1 MQYMRFYVI
10 TIIILSIICI
20 CIFKSVTNNKII
32 VTPIPIV
39 ITNTDTIYQETER
52 LKIKSDTIKLKYETK
67 VNNYHAAPTTRRIQL
82 FSDRINRQ

>member
-32 VTPIPIV
+32 VTSIPIV
-39 ITNTDTIYQETER
+39 ITNTDTIYQKIEI
-52 LKIKSDTIKLKYETK
+52 LKLKSDTIKLKYETK
-67 VNNYHAAPTTRRIQL
+67 INNYRHAATSGRIQL
-82 FSDRINRQ
+82 FSDRINR

>member
-1 MQYMRFYVI
+1 MQYLKFYAV

-20 CIFKSVTNNKII
+20 CIFNSVTNNKII

-39 ITNTDTIYQETER
+39 ITNTDTIYQEIER

-67 VNNYHAAPTTRRIQL
+67 VNNYHAAATSGRIQL
-82 FSDRINRQ
+82 FSDRINR

>member
-1 MQYMRFYVI
+1 MQYLRFYVI

-32 VTPIPIV
+32 VTQIPIV
-39 ITNTDTIYQETER
+39 ITNTDTIYQEIER

-67 VNNYHAAPTTRRIQL
+67 INDYSSAPATRRIQL
-82 FSDRINRQ
+82 FSDRINR